1 MAERSSHPLYGWL
14 STVRKIKSYNEGKTY
29 GKGNMALRVY
39 NTLGREKQLFE
50 PIEPGKVR
58 MYVCGPT
65 VYDSCHIG
73 HARSVVFFDIV
84 YRFFKAMGLDV
95 TYIRNFTDVD
105 DKIINRAN
113 ELGVS
118 AKEISEKY
126 INEFYR
132 DMDALNVKR
141 ATIEPRATQH
151 IDDIIKIVNRLIE
164 KSMAYPVEGGDVYF
178 RVTSFADYG
187 KLSGRKLED
196 MEAGAR
202 IDVDERKENPFDF
215 ALWKAAKPGEPSWD
229 SPWGKGRPG
238 WHIEC
243 SAMSWQLLGETF
255 DIHGGGKDLIFPHHE
270 NEIAQSE
277 AAFGRQF
284 VKYWLHNGFV
294 NINSEKMSKSLGN
307 TTLIKDILEKYHPE
321 AVRLFLLTN
330 HYRSPIDFTDQS
342 MKEASGNLD
351 KLYALLLRISDLYGN
366 LPMIRLNSNNMH
378 RFGDVWKEFQKAM
391 EDDFNTARG
400 LAVMFEA
407 ARKVNRLLDEEND
420 GNAFET
426 RGQVEAISTDVVKIA
441 NILGLLTEIPSEY
454 FKKKRQDALDANTV
468 DSDKIEEMIKQRAE
482 ARKAK
487 DYATA
492 DRIRKELEDMKI
504 AIEDRADGTIWKVM
518 D

>member
-1 MAERSSHPLYGWL
+1 VFLKKNPSILEFEQTGREKKMTL
-14 STVRKIKSYNEGKTY
+14 K
-29 GKGNMALRVY
+29 VY
-39 NTLGREKQLFE
+39 NTLSGKKEEFE
-50 PIEPGKVR
+50 TMEPGEVR

-73 HARSVVFFDIV
+73 HARSVVFFDLV
-84 YRFFKAMGLDV
+84 YRFLTAMGYDV

-105 DKIINRAN
+105 DKIIKRAN

-118 AKEISEKY
+118 SEEISEKY

-151 IDDIIKIVNRLIE
+151 IGDIIRIINLLID
-164 KSMAYPVEGGDVYF
+164 KNMAYPVEGGDVYF
-178 RVTSFADYG
+178 RVTSFDGYG

-202 IDVDERKENPFDF
+202 IEIDERKENPFDF
-215 ALWKAAKPGEPSWD
+215 ALWKAAKPGEPFWD
-229 SPWGKGRPG
+229 SPWGNGRPG

-243 SAMSWQLLGETF
+243 SAMSWQLLGESF

-277 AAFGRQF
+277 AAFGKTF

-307 TTLIKDILEKYHPE
+307 TTLIKDILEIYHPE
-321 AVRLFLLTN
+321 AVRLFLLSN

-351 KLYALLLRISDLYGN
+351 KLYGLLDRISDTYGN
-366 LPMIRLNSNNMH
+366 LPMVRLTSNNMA
-378 RFGDVWKEFQKAM
+378 RYGQVWKDFFSAM
-391 EDDFNTARG
+391 EDDFNSAKG
-400 LAVMFEA
+400 MAVMFEA
-407 ARKVNRLLDEEND
+407 VRKVNRLLDEVND
-420 GNAFET
+420 DTAFET
-426 RGQVEAISTDVVKIA
+426 KIQVEGLSSDILKVA
-441 NILGLLTEIPSEY
+441 NTLGILREIPSEY
-454 FKKKRQDALDANTV
+454 FEKKKMDALELSAV
-468 DSDKIEEMIKQRAE
+468 DPVKIEEMIARRTSARKSKNFAE
-482 ARKAK
+482 ADK
-487 DYATA
+487 
-492 DRIRKELEDMKI
+492 IRKELEDMGVI
-504 AIEDRADGTIWKVM
+504 IEDRPEGTLWKMM